1 VKTRPRLLTPPFVK
15 VYTVGPDYAHA
26 EARKSPALDGKVER
40 DREGKE
46 IRYPVILSN
55 AEKLISRKV
64 CLAFKQAVCGFD
76 LLRANGKSFVCDV
89 NGFSFVKNSNKYY
102 DDCAKI
108 LGNMILRELAP
119 TLHIPWSVPFQLD
132 DPPIVPTTFGKMM
145 ELRCVVAVIRH
156 GDRTPKQKMKVEV
169 RHPKFFEIFEKY
181 DGYKHGHV
189 KLKRPKQLQE
199 ILDTAR
205 ALLAEIQQHEAD
217 PEIEEKQGK
226 LEQLKG
232 VLEMYGHFSGIN
244 RKVQMKYQPKGR
256 PRGSSS
262 DDGRDLG

>member
-1 VKTRPRLLTPPFVK
+1 
-15 VYTVGPDYAHA
+15 
-26 EARKSPALDGKVER
+26 
-40 DREGKE
+40 
-46 IRYPVILSN
+46 
-55 AEKLISRKV
+55 
-64 CLAFKQAVCGFD
+64 
-76 LLRANGKSFVCDV
+76 
-89 NGFSFVKNSNKYY
+89 
-102 DDCAKI
+102 
-108 LGNMILRELAP
+108 
-119 TLHIPWSVPFQLD
+119 
-132 DPPIVPTTFGKMM
+132 
-145 ELRCVVAVIRH
+145 
-156 GDRTPKQKMKVEV
+156 
-169 RHPKFFEIFEKY
+169 
-181 DGYKHGHV
+181 
-189 KLKRPKQLQE
+189 LQE